1 MNILNKT
8 KDILRN
14 RFIEKKDKCILSVLD
29 NIDKINLVFD
39 STILDRIS
47 IPGVQFIYPR
57 DSFDTHGVKLVLGD
71 EFYILKTDDKI
82 KNELKLI
89 IEKVQ
94 SVSNDAY
101 SKCDTLIKLRNESIV
116 FKDNADVLA
125 LSKTEQEFSKIIKE
139 VRKQINILKVFKNRA
154 LILTNN
160 KSHESKKGLFNTL
173 TR

>member
-1 MNILNKT
+1 M
-8 KDILRN
+8 
-14 RFIEKKDKCILSVLD
+14 
-29 NIDKINLVFD
+29 
-39 STILDRIS
+39 
-47 IPGVQFIYPR
+47 
-57 DSFDTHGVKLVLGD
+57 LGD

-139 VRKQINILKVFKNRA
+139 VRKQINILKGFKNRA